1 MRYLG
6 SYSSQNAG
14 LMNNGDSDATKSLV
28 GDAEVFYYE
37 QFLSSQQSEEL
48 FGELEGLLYEFEQ
61 DILLADGQV
70 IPMLTP
76 KLIFADHG
84 ITSDMSLHGK
94 TIPWPQWM
102 TPLRQ
107 QIERHTGKTYE
118 VCVCIYY
125 ADGIAHV
132 DWHADLAAF
141 GDTSSIPSLSL
152 GGTRVFGFRRDDR
165 ETPRLLDLPSG
176 SMVLMG
182 AGFQERYQHALLPS
196 EEDVPPR
203 FNLTFRTT
211 GRH

>member
-1 MRYLG
+1 
-6 SYSSQNAG
+6 
-14 LMNNGDSDATKSLV
+14 MNNGDFDATKSLV

-37 QFLSSQQSEEL
+37 QFLPPQQSEDV
-48 FGELEGLLYEFEQ
+48 FGELEGLLDGFEQ
-61 DILLADGQV
+61 DIVLANGQV

-76 KLIFADHG
+76 KLIFADQG

-102 TPLRQ
+102 IPLRQ

-132 DWHADLAAF
+132 DWHADLTAF

-152 GGTRVFGFRRDDR
+152 GGTRVFGFRRNDR
-165 ETPRLLDLPSG
+165 DAPKLLHLPSG

-182 AGFQERYQHALLPS
+182 EGFQERYQHALLPT
-196 EEDVPPR
+196 EEDVSPR
-203 FNLTFRTT
+203 FNLTFRAKA
-211 GRH
+211 RQ